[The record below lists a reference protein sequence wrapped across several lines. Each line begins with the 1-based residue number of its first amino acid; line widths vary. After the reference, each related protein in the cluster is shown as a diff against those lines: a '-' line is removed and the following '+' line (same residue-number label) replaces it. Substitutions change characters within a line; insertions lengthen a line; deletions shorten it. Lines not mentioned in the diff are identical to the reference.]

1 MSRSARPIGFGLVL
15 LGLCFFCN
23 PYFAVIDFLP
33 DFIGCLL
40 IFWGLGRVSQIQGSM
55 REARSAF
62 LKVAIVDILKSV
74 TLLIVFGAGSP
85 NEQATALLLVGFSAA
100 VLELMFLIPAILHLF
115 DGFSDF
121 ATSFDC
127 VSLYGNNKGGL
138 SLTDRIK
145 KATIIFL
152 IIRESVCL
160 LPEFTALTKSSY
172 QDSMW
177 NHIYEH
183 IGVMRGFACLIV
195 AAAGIYWL
203 IFLICYFHKL
213 RSEKEVL
220 MRAGAAYQAYYDA
233 HPGIA
238 VERRH
243 RISFALL
250 FVGSLLLVD
259 FYLDFRNILPDGIA
273 GILLLAAALIPSVD
287 KKHRI
292 IAAIAAGVYT
302 VVSTLSSKCSYD
314 FANNYSIGEITKN
327 TEASRAYLQMWLM
340 ALAEFLVF
348 LAMLVC
354 ILLLL
359 RAVIKKWA
367 GYRPEYKRS
376 DFEDRCQSGLLAELD
391 GKLIRCFVFGF
402 ISGLLSFLFDYIKE
416 LPGKGILRLLDYIWI
431 LDFCAGILFAAVLA
445 SLLSNVYSEIKN
457 RFLYD

>member
-1 MSRSARPIGFGLVL
+1 MSRSVRPIGFGLVL
-15 LGLCFFCN
+15 AGLCFFCN

-40 IFWGLGRVSQIQGSM
+40 IFLGLSRISQIQSSL
-55 REARSAF
+55 RDARVAF
-62 LKVAIVDILKSV
+62 LKVAVVDILKSMM
-74 TLLIVFGAGSP
+74 LLIVFGAGSP
-85 NEQATALLLVGFSAA
+85 NEQATALLLIGFSAA
-100 VLELMFLIPAILHLF
+100 VLELMLLIPAILHLF
-115 DGFSDF
+115 DGLSDF

-127 VSLYGNNKGGL
+127 VSLYGSSKGGL
-138 SLTDRIK
+138 SLTDRVK
-145 KATIIFL
+145 KATVIFL
-152 IIRESVCL
+152 IVRESVCL

-177 NHIYEH
+177 NRIYEH

-195 AAAGIYWL
+195 AIAGVCWL
-203 IFLICYFHKL
+203 VFLVRFFCKL

-238 VERRH
+238 VARRH
-243 RISFALL
+243 RLSFVLL
-250 FVGSLLLVD
+250 FVGSLLLID
-259 FYLDFRNILPDGIA
+259 FYLDFRNIIPDGIA
-273 GILLLAAALIPSVD
+273 GIFLLAAVLIPSVD

-292 IAAIAAGVYT
+292 VAAIAT
-302 VVSTLSSKCSYD
+302 VVYSVVATISSKCSYN
-314 FANNYSIGEITKN
+314 FANDYSIGEITKN
-327 TEASRAYLQMWLM
+327 AEAGRAYLQMWLM

-354 ILLLL
+354 VLLLL

-367 GYRPEYKRS
+367 GYRPEHEKS
-376 DFEDRCQSGLLAELD
+376 EFEDRCRSGLLAELD

-402 ISGLLSFLFDYIKE
+402 ISGLFSFLFDYIKE
-416 LPGKGILRLLDYIWI
+416 LPGDGILRLLDYIWI
-431 LDFCAGILFAAVLA
+431 FDFCAGIVFAVALA
-445 SLLSNVYSEIKN
+445 SLLSNIYSEIKN

>member
-1 MSRSARPIGFGLVL
+1 MSRSTRPIRFGMALA
-15 LGLCFFCN
+15 GLCFFCN

-40 IFWGLGRVSQIQGSM
+40 IFLGLARISLIQGSM
-55 REARSAF
+55 KEARTAF
-62 LKVAIVDILKSV
+62 LKVAVIDIAKNI
-74 TLLIVFGAGSP
+74 TLLIVFGAAGP
-85 NEQATALLLVGFSAA
+85 NEQATALLLTGFSAA
-100 VLELMFLIPAILHLF
+100 VLELMLLIPAVLNLF

-121 ATSFDC
+121 ATSYDC
-127 VSLYGNNKGGL
+127 VALYGNKKGGL
-138 SLTDRIK
+138 SYTDRVK
-145 KATIIFL
+145 KATVIFL

-160 LPEFTALTKSSY
+160 LPEFTALTQSSY

-177 NHIYEH
+177 NRIYEH
-183 IGVMRGFACLIV
+183 IGVMRGIACLIV

-203 IFLICYFHKL
+203 ISLIRYFHKL
-213 RSEKEVL
+213 RGEKEAMVQV
-220 MRAGAAYQAYYDA
+220 GAAYQAYYSA

-243 RISFALL
+243 RWSFLVL
-250 FVGSLLLVD
+250 FVGGLLLID

-273 GILLLAAALIPSVD
+273 GILLLAGACIPSVD

-292 IAAIAAGVYT
+292 FAAIASGVYA
-302 VVSTLSSKCSYD
+302 VVSTFSGKFSYN
-314 FANNYSIGEITKN
+314 FANNYSVGEITKN

-340 ALAEFLVF
+340 ALAELLVF
-348 LAMLVC
+348 LVMLVS

-367 GYRPEYKRS
+367 GYRPEHRS
-376 DFEDRCQSGLLAELD
+376 SEFEDRCQSGLMSELD

-402 ISGLLSFLFDYIKE
+402 ISGLLSFLYDYIKE

-431 LDFCAGILFAAVLA
+431 FDFCAGVVFAVVLA
-445 SLLSNVYSEIKN
+445 SLLSNIYSEIKN

>member
-1 MSRSARPIGFGLVL
+1 MSRASRPIRFGLVFA
-15 LGLCFFCN
+15 GLCFFCN

-40 IFWGLGRVSQIQGSM
+40 ICLGLTRVSQIKGSM
-55 REARSAF
+55 KDARASF
-62 LKVAIVDILKSV
+62 LKVTIVDVLKNI
-74 TLLIVFGAGSP
+74 TLLIVFGASGP
-85 NEQATALLLVGFSAA
+85 NEQATALLLIGFSAA
-100 VLELMFLIPAILHLF
+100 VLELMFLIPAVLRLF

-121 ATSFDC
+121 ATAYDC
-127 VSLYGNNKGGL
+127 VSLYGNTKGRL

-145 KATIIFL
+145 KTTIIFL
-152 IIRESVCL
+152 IVRETVCL
-160 LPEFTALTKSSY
+160 LPEFTALTQSSY

-177 NHIYEH
+177 NRIYEH

-195 AAAGIYWL
+195 AVIGIYWL
-203 IFLICYFHKL
+203 ACLIGYFRKL
-213 RSEKEVL
+213 FAEKEVL
-220 MRAGAAYQAYYDA
+220 LRAGEAYRAYYDA

-243 RISFALL
+243 NWSFLLL
-250 FVGSLLLVD
+250 FIGSLMLID

-273 GILLLAAALIPSVD
+273 GIFLLAATLIPSVD

-292 IAAIAAGVYT
+292 IAAISAGAYT
-302 VVSTLSSKCSYD
+302 VISTVSSKISYA
-314 FANNYSIGEITKN
+314 FANNYSVGEITKN
-327 TEASRAYLQMWLM
+327 AEAAKAYLQMWLM

-359 RAVIKKWA
+359 RAVILKWA
-367 GYRPEYKRS
+367 GYRPEHNRS
-376 DFEDRCQSGLLAELD
+376 EFEDRCQSTLLSEFD
-391 GKLIRCFVFGF
+391 GKLIRTFVFGF
-402 ISGLLSFLFDYIKE
+402 ISGLVSFLYDYIKE

-431 LDFCAGILFAAVLA
+431 FDFCLAIAFAVVLA
-445 SLLSNVYSEIKN
+445 TLLSSISNEIKN